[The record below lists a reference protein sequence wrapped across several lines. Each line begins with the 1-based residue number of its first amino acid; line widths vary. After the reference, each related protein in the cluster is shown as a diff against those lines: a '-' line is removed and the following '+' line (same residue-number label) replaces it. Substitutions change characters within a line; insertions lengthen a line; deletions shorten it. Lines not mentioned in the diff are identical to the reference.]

1 MPAQAVDGAISG
13 HQAVQRN
20 HLRPL
25 GLQFERCKRHSGRMA
40 VTHVCGVFH
49 IHLLRQNAK
58 SGLPHRCGGVS
69 CPSMAPRCKS
79 ASHVWK
85 RFRKP
90 PPGAVFFACSRA
102 TPLLVTG
109 DMTSWAGFEKHN
121 PRYNRSL
128 SASSGLHA
136 GMSSVDSKARL
147 GLFRSG
153 GGHGTAPQC
162 CAKRSLPGGR

>member
-49 IHLLRQNAK
+49 IHLLRQMQKAVFPTGVGVFLVRLWHQDVK
-58 SGLPHRCGGVS
+58 AHHMCG
-69 CPSMAPRCKS
+69 S
-79 ASHVWK
+79 ASEN
-85 RFRKP
+85 RPLGR
-90 PPGAVFFACSRA
+90 FFACSRA

-128 SASSGLHA
+128 SASSGLHT

-153 GGHGTAPQC
+153 GGHATAPQC